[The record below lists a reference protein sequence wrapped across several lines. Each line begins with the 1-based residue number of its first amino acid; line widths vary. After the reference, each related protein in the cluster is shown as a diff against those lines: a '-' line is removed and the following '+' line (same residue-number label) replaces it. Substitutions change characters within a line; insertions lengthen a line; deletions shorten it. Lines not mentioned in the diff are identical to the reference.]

1 VEGCEY
7 NEAAGWR
14 GLDGAVGNL
23 LSISVRKCS
32 APTLSVSVNTNNR
45 IVGPGYD
52 AAGVRLGHDHGSQ
65 CLSDDFQAEIA
76 FLGMESSPS
85 FVRQPECNGC
95 VERFIRTLREQLLW
109 VRRFRDVEEPRQA
122 LAELRERYN
131 QRWVVERLGYLA
143 QQQARQQLLAQGAA
157 A

>member
-1 VEGCEY
+1 LGGGEGVGGGVVEGCEY

-65 CLSDDFQAEIA
+65 CLSDDFQAEVA
-76 FLGMESSPS
+76 FLGVESSPA
-85 FVRQPECNGC
+85 FVRQPEGKSEDSYCTSC
-95 VERFIRTLREQLLW
+95 
-109 VRRFRDVEEPRQA
+109 
-122 LAELRERYN
+122 
-131 QRWVVERLGYLA
+131 
-143 QQQARQQLLAQGAA
+143 AA
-157 A
+157 